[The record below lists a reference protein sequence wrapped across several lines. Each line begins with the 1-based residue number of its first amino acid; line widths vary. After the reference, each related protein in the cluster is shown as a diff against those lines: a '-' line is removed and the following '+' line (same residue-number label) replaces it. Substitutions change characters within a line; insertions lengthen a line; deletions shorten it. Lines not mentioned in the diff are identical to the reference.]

1 MSWLKW
7 LFTSK
12 YKKALRQIETQYKNK
27 GALWIETNNYVFR
40 LDFENMTIEVPME
53 SEEKE

>member
-12 YKKALRQIETQYKNK
+12 YKKALKQIETQYKNK
-27 GALWIETNNYVFR
+27 GALWIETDNYVFR
-40 LDFENMTIEVPME
+40 LDFESMVIEVPME
-53 SEEKE
+53 NEVKE

>member
-12 YKKALRQIETQYKNK
+12 YKKALKQIETQYKNK
-27 GALWIETNNYVFR
+27 GGLWISTDNYTFR
-40 LDFENMTIEVPME
+40 LDFEKMEIELVAE
-53 SEEKE
+53 VEE

>member
-12 YKKALRQIETQYKNK
+12 YKKILKQIETQYKNK
-27 GALWIETNNYVFR
+27 DALWIETDNYVFR
-40 LDFENMTIEVPME
+40 LDFENMVIEVPME
-53 SEEKE
+53 SEVKE

>member
-53 SEEKE
+53 SEVKE